1 MFTHFVLINHLIYKC
16 HLLYVLFSTSMFS
29 LFSYSSEEIIS
40 YLMLAGIETLMTEVV
55 EEPSEI
61 RKSGVSVLLSH
72 VMRIT
77 SSRLHSR
84 TETVLPLLV
93 DESSFNIDGQNFKGL
108 YLFCMPLFSYTAWFW
123 ILLCKK
129 FIRN

>member
-1 MFTHFVLINHLIYKC
+1 M
-16 HLLYVLFSTSMFS
+16 LFSTSMCS
-29 LFSYSSEEIIS
+29 LFSYSSEDINS
-40 YLMLAGIETLMTEVV
+40 YQMLAGMEKLVTEIV

-93 DESSFNIDGQNFKGL
+93 DESSFDIDGQNFEGL
-108 YLFCMPLFSYTAWFW
+108 YLFCMPLFSYTAC
-123 ILLCKK
+123 L
-129 FIRN
+129 